1 MVAGIAAQLDTAA
14 DRTVLPA
21 SLVERLKLVRFGEIS
36 VMAFGGI
43 LTNTSTFLV
52 RILISG
58 VEEKPLIVEVLSS
71 PGEPHILLGR
81 DVLNGFKA
89 LFDGPNEIL
98 EFG

>member
-1 MVAGIAAQLDTAA
+1 MG
-14 DRTVLPA
+14 
-21 SLVERLKLVRFGEIS
+21 
-36 VMAFGGI
+36 FGGI

-58 VEEKPLIVEVLSS
+58 VEEKSLIVEVLSS